1 MFIKF
6 AMVQRSR
13 KHLHVAMVKVYS
25 DKNFLVLS
33 HFRFSD
39 TEHDWRTLRTLVK
52 SLSYTILQS
61 ARRYYAYSFYICTFR
76 YNSQGV
82 APVSDPRLKTNRI
95 E

>member
-39 TEHDWRTLRTLVK
+39 TYK
-52 SLSYTILQS
+52 LSMNTI
-61 ARRYYAYSFYICTFR
+61 
-76 YNSQGV
+76 GGH
-82 APVSDPRLKTNRI
+82 
-95 E
+95 